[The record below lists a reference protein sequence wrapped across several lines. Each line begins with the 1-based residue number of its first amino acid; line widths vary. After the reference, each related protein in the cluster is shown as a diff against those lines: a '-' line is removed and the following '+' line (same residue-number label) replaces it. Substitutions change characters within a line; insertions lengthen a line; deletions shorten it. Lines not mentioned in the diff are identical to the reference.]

1 MKVVILGTAHLKT
14 TPGKCSPNGLFRE
27 YEYSR
32 EIVNDI
38 ACVLRGY
45 GYMVLIDYASDEPCE
60 QMKSMTFLGSKEL
73 CYRVN
78 YVNTICEEYG
88 KDNVVYVSVHVNA
101 AGADGQWHGARG
113 WSVYTSPGESDSDEL
128 ANLLLARAK
137 SNLPPGTKMRVDYTD
152 GDGDIEA
159 KFYVLTMTRCAAVLT
174 ENLFQ
179 DNREDVDFLLSEE
192 GRHAVVRLHV
202 EGILDFI
209 GER

>member
-1 MKVVILGTAHLKT
+1 MTIIIGTAHT
-14 TPGKCSPNGLFRE
+14 RMTAGKRSPDGRLE
-27 YEYSR
+27 EWKWSR
-32 EIVNDI
+32 EIAEEIVT
-38 ACVLRGY
+38 VLRGY
-45 GYMVLIDYASDEPCE
+45 GYRALVDRCPD
-60 QMKSMTFLGSKEL
+60 TGSQSQEL
-73 CYRVN
+73 SARVN

-88 KDNVVYVSVHVNA
+88 KENVLYVSVHVNA
-101 AGADGQWHGARG
+101 AGADGQWHSARG

-137 SNLPPGTKMRVDYTD
+137 SNLPSGTKMRVDYTD

-179 DNREDVDFLLSEE
+179 DNREDADFLLSEE

-209 GER
+209 AQQRCC